1 MIISD
6 ILYVL
11 YRISE
16 IFMDIHGVLYVYD
29 IIAVIKQ
36 HCALQIMLVA
46 WSFKRQIDGK
56 FRKFSFCAVYEYS
69 SLMRLYHLVNKGPKP
84 EAPFLRLRFAA
95 AARSYLWKMT
105 FWSASDIPR
114 PLSRTFRMV

>member
-36 HCALQIMLVA
+36 HCALHIMLVA
-46 WSFKRQIDGK
+46 WSFKRQTDGK
-56 FRKFSFCAVYEYS
+56 FRKFSFCAVYEYY
-69 SLMRLYHLVNKGPKP
+69 SLMRLYHLVNKVQAQT
-84 EAPFLRLRFAA
+84 EA
-95 AARSYLWKMT
+95 
-105 FWSASDIPR
+105 
-114 PLSRTFRMV
+114 